1 MRQRLPATRP
11 GETKKVEVG
20 PVTLYIT
27 INRDA
32 DGAIREVFAKAD
44 QGEQPHA
51 DGLAELTSLLLQ
63 YNCPV
68 KTVVQHLRYRRYEP
82 SGCIGQPCSISDA
95 IGMVL
100 EEEEVTEKKKGGE

>member
-1 MRQRLPATRP
+1 MRDRLSTDRR
-11 GETKKVEVG
+11 GQTHKVEVG
-20 PVTLYIT
+20 KVTLYIT
-27 INRDA
+27 VNKSGNGKIM
-32 DGAIREVFAKAD
+32 ECFCKAD
-44 QGEQPHA
+44 QGEQAHA
-51 DGLAELTSLLLQ
+51 GGLAELSLLLLQ

-100 EEEEVTEKKKGGE
+100 EDEEATEKAD